1 MVTNRETHHICSNTG
16 NNVEKGEEYI
26 YSLVKRGYK
35 YNLSQ
40 ENKKVLSP
48 FYRKKNL
55 IENECKTPIGFLI
68 FR

>member
-35 YNLSQ
+35 YNLPQ
-40 ENKKVLSP
+40 ENKKALSP
-48 FYRKKNL
+48 FYRKKNFDR
-55 IENECKTPIGFLI
+55 K
-68 FR
+68 

>member
-26 YSLVKRGYK
+26 YLVKRGYK

-40 ENKKVLSP
+40 ENKKALSP
-48 FYRKKNL
+48 FYRKKNFDR
-55 IENECKTPIGFLI
+55 K
-68 FR
+68 